1 MQRFKDILKKLFD
14 RKYIDKKTKEA
25 SNYDLLTE
33 ILKKR
38 KNNRRQLQMIRHK
51 HMELDVF
58 YEIILEADDLCY
70 TPEELQYIYEYIL
83 S

>member
-25 SNYDLLTE
+25 SNYNLLTE

-38 KNNRRQLQMIRHK
+38 RNNKKRLQMIRHK
-51 HMELDVF
+51 RMELDVF
-58 YEIILEADDLCY
+58 HELILEADDLCY
-70 TPEELQYIYEYIL
+70 TPEELQYIYEHIL

>member
-38 KNNRRQLQMIRHK
+38 RNNKRQLQMIRHR
-51 HMELDVF
+51 HMELDAF
-58 YEIILEADDLCY
+58 HEIILETEDL
-70 TPEELQYIYEYIL
+70 
-83 S
+83 